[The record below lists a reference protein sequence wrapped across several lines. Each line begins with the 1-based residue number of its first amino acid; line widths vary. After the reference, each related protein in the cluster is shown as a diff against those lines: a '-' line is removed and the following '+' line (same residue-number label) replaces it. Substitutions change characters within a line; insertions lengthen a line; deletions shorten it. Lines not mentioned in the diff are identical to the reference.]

1 VNRQALDELKQQ
13 IPLLDYLQA
22 HDWQPA
28 RPLSRGRWMGL
39 CPLHADHKPSFL
51 VDSGKSL
58 FYCYGCGRGG
68 DVIRFAELYHQ
79 VKFPQALA
87 LLHQWR
93 GLAPLLHQATGFY
106 RMQLHRHG
114 EAVAYLHQRGVRSP
128 ELIEHMRIGYAPGGC
143 LRGWLTQLGYPL
155 QALRQAGLVTAVGYD
170 AYVHRIVFPL
180 EGNLYGRSLSASAP
194 PHRFLPGSKGG
205 LYSWHQVRRYPE
217 VILVEGLFDY
227 AVLWQAGFHQ
237 VTCSLGNHL
246 NAHQFR
252 QLCDGPRTV
261 YVSFDVDANGS
272 GQQASEQLA
281 HRLQAHGITARRI
294 LLPEGHDPNSF
305 FLQGGD
311 APQFQSLLEAA
322 QP

>member
-1 VNRQALDELKQQ
+1 MD
-13 IPLLDYLQA
+13 P
-22 HDWQPA
+22 
-28 RPLSRGRWMGL
+28 
-39 CPLHADHKPSFL
+39 
-51 VDSGKSL
+51 GKSL

-93 GLAPLLHQATGFY
+93 GLAPVLHQATGFY

-155 QALRQAGLVTAVGYD
+155 EALRQAGLVTGAGYD
-170 AYVHRIVFPL
+170 AYVRRIVFPL

-194 PHRFLPGSKGG
+194 PHRFLPGAKGG
-205 LYSWHQVRRYPE
+205 LYAWDQVRRHPE

-227 AVLWQAGFHQ
+227 AALWEAGFRN
-237 VTCSLGNHL
+237 VTCSLGTHL
-246 NAHQFR
+246 NARQIG
-252 QLCDGPRTV
+252 QLCDGPRTA
-261 YVSFDVDANGS
+261 YLAFDADTNGR
-272 GQQASEQLA
+272 GQKAAQSL
-281 HRLQAHGITARRI
+281 ARRLTEQGVKVRI
-294 LLPEGHDPNSF
+294 ASLPDGNDPNSF
-305 FLQGGD
+305 FVQDGN
-311 APQFQSLLEAA
+311 ARQFQSLLESARG
-322 QP
+322 